1 MNRFFIKWLV
11 LFLFMFS
18 IVVVSCGT
26 LSSSAKEEY
35 DPDPVKTIDI
45 EGEGRY
51 YYKVNENRDG
61 IIITRFAHV
70 IDVPRIEWNQKK
82 AEVKRATVVIPRI
95 IDGLPVVELGDEAFQ
110 GHCLGRSFSGD
121 VSGFIYVSNKPYRY
135 EVSIDFID
143 IPPTVTRIGSECFK
157 GSTVQRIV
165 LPEHLKIVRY
175 GTFAET
181 KELEEITLPDN
192 LEIIGARA
200 FAGSN
205 LKSIKLPKNL
215 EKIEMQAFR
224 DCEFFSEE
232 SKTALVD
239 FGVIFSID
247 TNPASDF
254 KYDLNSERTGVIIKK
269 YTGERKKVIIPSV
282 IEDFPVVELAS
293 GAFFE
298 SDIVS
303 VVIPD
308 SVVKIW
314 GGSDY
319 PKTPGIIYSRPGA
332 FSDCALLEKVILPKG
347 LKIISE
353 SCFVGCSSLKEITLP
368 EGLEEIEKRAFSY
381 SGLESIVIPDSVKKL
396 NGFSFCKKLKTV
408 TIGRGVQEIGESTSK
423 VSLGETKGGYTAVYA
438 NFNVAP
444 GAFSGCTALTTV
456 IGGDNVGKIG
466 DEAFENCT
474 SLTNISIGKK
484 LQVVGNSAFKGCT
497 SLTTFTMD
505 NNLKKDIGS
514 EAFKGCKKLTTVTI
528 GDNLISIG
536 GSAFEECEALTTVS
550 IGDNLKSIGSFAFS
564 KCRTLITVTI
574 GKGIKEMGDGAFS
587 YCSSLTTFNIGS
599 TESVNYSCYRTYVFE
614 GCSSLS
620 LKAKARIMETGYK
633 GQF

>member
-1 MNRFFIKWLV
+1 M
-11 LFLFMFS
+11 
-18 IVVVSCGT
+18 
-26 LSSSAKEEY
+26 
-35 DPDPVKTIDI
+35 
-45 EGEGRY
+45 
-51 YYKVNENRDG
+51 
-61 IIITRFAHV
+61 
-70 IDVPRIEWNQKK
+70 
-82 AEVKRATVVIPRI
+82 
-95 IDGLPVVELGDEAFQ
+95 
-110 GHCLGRSFSGD
+110 
-121 VSGFIYVSNKPYRY
+121 
-135 EVSIDFID
+135 
-143 IPPTVTRIGSECFK
+143 
-157 GSTVQRIV
+157 
-165 LPEHLKIVRY
+165 
-175 GTFAET
+175 
-181 KELEEITLPDN
+181 
-192 LEIIGARA
+192 
-200 FAGSN
+200 
-205 LKSIKLPKNL
+205 
-215 EKIEMQAFR
+215 
-224 DCEFFSEE
+224 
-232 SKTALVD
+232 
-239 FGVIFSID
+239 
-247 TNPASDF
+247 
-254 KYDLNSERTGVIIKK
+254 
-269 YTGERKKVIIPSV
+269 
-282 IEDFPVVELAS
+282 
-293 GAFFE
+293 
-298 SDIVS
+298 
-303 VVIPD
+303 
-308 SVVKIW
+308 
-314 GGSDY
+314 
-319 PKTPGIIYSRPGA
+319 
-332 FSDCALLEKVILPKG
+332 PKG

-368 EGLEEIEKRAFSY
+368 EGLEEIEWRAFSY

-620 LKAKARIMETGYK
+620 LKTKARIMETGYK